1 MPKPCEIRQ
10 PALGLAALY
19 RWGPTAYAQRLRISV
34 GILSRHSLSLTACP
48 LLVIGERE
56 RNRPALRIDA
66 DSFPPRIASMFAP
79 LLDNSVWEERPLI
92 QGAVEVLEISKMQEI
107 VTTLANLRDAALQL
121 PDGPERQNAL
131 REIKDFQ
138 IRLAAFV
145 RRLCST
151 A

>member
-1 MPKPCEIRQ
+1 
-10 PALGLAALY
+10 
-19 RWGPTAYAQRLRISV
+19 
-34 GILSRHSLSLTACP
+34 
-48 LLVIGERE
+48 
-56 RNRPALRIDA
+56 
-66 DSFPPRIASMFAP
+66 
-79 LLDNSVWEERPLI
+79 LI